1 MNKNLIL
8 AMGAE
13 HTNPERLKAIINY
26 INNDRD
32 RLHVIYGNKNPM
44 SMMTLGYIGDKYNIT
59 PVNDYREMRYVME
72 EKFDGYSYL
81 NQDGEFYSK
90 RLSAAKGNEGMPV
103 CKSDSIHITPILRK
117 VYEVCGANL
126 HGELYIPGGISDDVT
141 KILGCTPD
149 LAMERTMATD
159 PSKRLHYM
167 LIDIREYQGHN
178 LINEPYWVRRAI
190 LEHVYWNYIV
200 EIQASF
206 GHQYIVLPEIL
217 TGDPNEEF
225 GRIIRRGGEGVIF
238 KRTDALYIP
247 GKKPANNWVKGK
259 KKITYDVVMMGL
271 NEGTGKNK
279 DIFGSIKFGHYVDGK
294 LVACGNCSSGLDD
307 KTRQYIY
314 DNADRMIASKQVF
327 EIEAIQESVK
337 SFRNAVFLRLRDDK
351 DASECVPMNIRLK
364 DTLI

>member
-1 MNKNLIL
+1 MNLIL
-8 AMGAE
+8 AQGAE
-13 HTNPERLKAIINY
+13 HTNPERLKQIIKSINCDRVGYHPGNISDKTFDY
-26 INNDRD
+26 IYDRYS
-32 RLHVIYGNKNPM
+32 VEPN
-44 SMMTLGYIGDKYNIT
+44 
-59 PVNDYREMRYVME
+59 NDYRDMRYVME

-81 NQDGEFYSK
+81 NQGGEFYSK
-90 RLSAAKGNEGMPV
+90 RLSVAKGNEGAPV
-103 CKSDSIHITPILRK
+103 CKSDSIHITPILRR
-117 VYEVCGANL
+117 VYEMCGANL

-149 LAMERTMATD
+149 LAMERTMAVD

-167 LIDIREYQGHN
+167 LIDIREYKGYN
-178 LINEPYWVRRAI
+178 LVNEPYWVRRAI
-190 LEHVYWNYIV
+190 LEHVYWVYIYPWD
-200 EIQASF
+200 
-206 GHQYIVLPEIL
+206 HQGYIVLPEIL

-225 GRIIRRGGEGVIF
+225 GKIVSRGGEGVIF

-271 NEGTGKNK
+271 NEGTGKNA
-279 DIFGSIKFGHYVDGK
+279 DIFGSIKFGHYIDGK

-307 KTRQYIY
+307 KTRQHIY
-314 DNADRMIASKQVF
+314 DNADKMIANKQVF

-351 DASECVPMNIRLK
+351 DASECVPMNIRVK
-364 DTLI
+364 TSLI

>member
-1 MNKNLIL
+1 MDKLIL

-13 HTNPERLKAIINY
+13 HTNPERLKHIINS
-26 INNDRD
+26 INHDRVNTSID
-32 RLHVIYGNKNPM
+32 FT
-44 SMMTLGYIGDKYNIT
+44 SMETVQYMVDKYNII
-59 PVNDYREMRYVME
+59 PKHDYQQFEYVME

-81 NQDGEFYSK
+81 NQGGEFYSK

-103 CKSDSIHITPILRK
+103 CKSDSIHITPILRN
-117 VYEVCGANL
+117 VYEMCGANL

-149 LAMERTMATD
+149 LAMERTMAVD

-167 LIDIREYQGHN
+167 LIDIREYRGFN
-178 LINEPYWVRRAI
+178 LVNEPYWVRRAI
-190 LEHVYWNYIV
+190 LEHVYFSYIMN
-200 EIQASF
+200 IDPY
-206 GHQYIVLPEIL
+206 GYIVLPEIL
-217 TGDPNEEF
+217 TGDPNKEF
-225 GRIIRRGGEGVIF
+225 SRIVSRGGEGVIF
-238 KRTDALYIP
+238 KRTDAIYIP

-271 NEGTGKNK
+271 NAGTGKNAS
-279 DIFGSIKFGHYVDGK
+279 IFGSIKFGHYINGK

-314 DNADRMIASKQVF
+314 DNADRMIANKQVF

-351 DASECVPMNIRLK
+351 DHSECVPMNIRVK
-364 DTLI
+364 TSLI

>member
-1 MNKNLIL
+1 MDKLIL

-13 HTNPERLKAIINY
+13 HTNQERIKSIINSINQDRIGYNSHNISDKTFDY
-26 INNDRD
+26 I
-32 RLHVIYGNKNPM
+32 Y
-44 SMMTLGYIGDKYNIT
+44 DKYNVE
-59 PVNDYREMRYVME
+59 PNNDYRQIRYVVE

-81 NQDGEFYSK
+81 NQCGEFYSK

-117 VYEVCGANL
+117 VYEMCGANL

-149 LAMERTMATD
+149 LAMDRTYAVD

-167 LIDIREYQGHN
+167 LIDIREYNGYN
-178 LINEPYWVRRAI
+178 LVNEPYWVRRAI
-190 LEHVYWNYIV
+190 LEHVYWEYIHPCDYY
-200 EIQASF
+200 
-206 GHQYIVLPEIL
+206 GYIVLPEIL
-217 TGDPNEEF
+217 MGDPNKEF
-225 GRIIRRGGEGVIF
+225 GKIVSRGGEGIIF

-247 GKKPANNWVKGK
+247 GKKPANNWIKGK

-271 NEGTGKNK
+271 NAGTGKNA
-279 DIFGSIKFGHYVDGK
+279 DIFGSIRFGHYIDGK
-294 LVACGNCSSGLDD
+294 LVECGNCSSGLDD

-314 DNADRMIASKQVF
+314 DHASEMIAKKQVF

-351 DASECVPMNIRLK
+351 DHSECVPMNIRVK
-364 DTLI
+364 TSLI

>member
-1 MNKNLIL
+1 MDKLIL
-8 AMGAE
+8 AQGAE
-13 HTNPERLKAIINY
+13 HTNQERLRAIINS
-26 INNDRD
+26 INHDRANTD
-32 RLHVIYGNKNPM
+32 ISLVSSGTIQH
-44 SMMTLGYIGDKYNIT
+44 LADKYGII
-59 PVNDYREMRYVME
+59 PSHDYKQFEYVME

-81 NQDGEFYSK
+81 NQGGEFYSK

-103 CKSDSIHITPILRK
+103 CKSDSIHITPLLRR
-117 VYEVCGANL
+117 VYEMCGANL

-149 LAMERTMATD
+149 LAMERTMAVD

-167 LIDIREYQGHN
+167 LIDIREYKGHS

-190 LEHVYWNYIV
+190 LEHVYWTYIHSLDH
-200 EIQASF
+200 E
-206 GHQYIVLPEIL
+206 GYIVLPEIL

-225 GRIIRRGGEGVIF
+225 GKIVKRGGEGVIF
-238 KRTDALYIP
+238 KRTNALYIP

-271 NEGTGKNK
+271 NAGTGKNA
-279 DIFGSIKFGHYVDGK
+279 DIFGSIRFGHYINGK
-294 LVACGNCSSGLDD
+294 LVECGNCSSGLDD

-314 DNADRMIASKQVF
+314 DNADKMIANKQVF

-351 DASECVPMNIRLK
+351 DHSECVPMNIRVK
-364 DTLI
+364 TSLI